1 MLDDFMNNGH
11 GMLLPLTGMLLLTL
25 AVYFRLYFTRVP
37 HLIRQRIHPQKLAT
51 RSQVKELY
59 ISKRQEQ
66 VSDNVQNLFEAP
78 VLFYVLCLAIEIA
91 GVTDALFIG
100 LAWFFVG
107 SRVVHSLIHCTY
119 NKVFHR
125 FVVFIVG
132 VLTLT
137 VMTIRFGWLLLG

>member
-1 MLDDFMNNGH
+1 MLDELMNDAP

-78 VLFYVLCLAIEIA
+78 VLFYALCLAIELA
-91 GVTDALFIG
+91 GVTDTFFLG

-107 SRVVHSLIHCTY
+107 TRVIHSLIHCTY
-119 NKVFHR
+119 NTVFHR
-125 FVVFIVG
+125 FSVFIVG

-137 VMTIRFGWLLLG
+137 VMTIRFAWLLLA